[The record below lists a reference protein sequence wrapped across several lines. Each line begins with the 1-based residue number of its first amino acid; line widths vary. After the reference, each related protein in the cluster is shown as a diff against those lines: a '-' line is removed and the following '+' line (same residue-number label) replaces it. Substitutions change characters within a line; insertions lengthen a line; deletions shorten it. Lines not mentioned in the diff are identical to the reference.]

1 MNKDNI
7 LQQMADVVE
16 ATMGNY
22 KSDFYNVDKGIIEGE
37 VFKFPFIW
45 IVGKCHTHMF
55 QLGNY
60 KDDFFASESYRYD
73 YLRNPNP
80 WEYFFNEKLYQ
91 RDKWF
96 LVTENGLQSI
106 NLDQAKA
113 AIKDYIAP
121 AVNAWVNEHGP
132 LPKLTKVPVKFN
144 DAVLSELKSLIAD
157 CRLHGNDSLLDVF
170 KRRQKSCR
178 VADDQVEIYQ
188 WYITDCSKWDMEY
201 LRDTFGLLFTY
212 SDMLDCYILCVTHFG
227 TGWDYVDW
235 HTTNPNAE
243 CKCGEKK

>member
-45 IVGKCHTHMF
+45 IVGECHTHMF

-121 AVNAWVNEHGP
+121 AVNAWVKEHGP

-178 VADDQVEIYQ
+178 VADDQYTVITYHKRWNEFTFCEYINGKERLAGHIVFHGWPETGYQ
-188 WYITDCSKWDMEY
+188 TN
-201 LRDTFGLLFTY
+201 GAVQ
-212 SDMLDCYILCVTHFG
+212 LDPCY
-227 TGWDYVDW
+227 GWSS
-235 HTTNPNAE
+235 HT
-243 CKCGEKK
+243 